1 MINNKYTIKAVSIL
15 LSATLIY
22 ACNEKTE
29 IPEYNYTSDR
39 IVVKTEVE
47 GQTKAGYEGTTAL
60 PSEFVMDI
68 IQGNNQNYNYS
79 LVRMTKEDTGNTYK
93 SPEGTVLLWE
103 DSDHSNTSVKAMTIP
118 AGMTSVDAENPMKIS
133 VCTDQTT
140 EDNIRKSDLLGAV
153 SGEDIVI
160 DGNDIN
166 INFNHL
172 MSKLYVTCKIQDE
185 LAEKSVSINSIHL
198 ENICIEGGFSY
209 ADMDYSSE
217 IEGTSGNI
225 SMFFNSSENTAE
237 GIFYPYIPQEDPVL
251 VVKTTIK
258 GVKKDFRCPISL
270 KDPNGF
276 LGGKRYKMT
285 VRINGTK
292 IENSTINAVKDWTE
306 DSGRIESIAD
316 KKILW
321 IGTSIPS
328 AVEWFGIDNNY
339 PKMIA
344 DAAGYDIVNNSRPG
358 SFLCF
363 EPVCTWTT
371 SAELEAAFPL
381 GYCLSATHKE
391 VEDKYRPVLND
402 IKLKENLSQDWV
414 DKWMNDFLGH
424 SYESLIIPY
433 IDGTLDDCS
442 IIIID
447 HGYND
452 RHRTAYE
459 CLKNTIPGEI
469 PVGKAWLES
478 LINNTSAYTDTYKLD
493 RLSYFVNMNKVIQKC
508 YETRPD
514 IKIIIGNYFASRTP
528 VFATEFTEDI
538 GGVMCGD
545 LICLANEA
553 IAAQWGLESVNVYK
567 YTGIDNP
574 TDFTQYYKFCPDG
587 THPGSDPS
595 GQLNQM
601 IAYIYIKELRRIF
614 GGN

>member
-1 MINNKYTIKAVSIL
+1 MNCIKHISKTLSIL
-15 LSATLIY
+15 LSAAFIVS
-22 ACNEKTE
+22 CNEKIDT
-29 IPEYNYTSDR
+29 PEQMDTADR

-68 IQGNNQNYNYS
+68 IQGDDQNYNYS
-79 LVRMTKEDTGNTYK
+79 LIRMTKEDTGNTYK
-93 SPEGTVLLWE
+93 SPEGTVLLWADAE
-103 DSDHSNTSVKAMTIP
+103 HKNVYVKAMTIP
-118 AGMTSVDAENPMKIS
+118 SGMTSIDPEKPMKVG

-140 EDNIRKSDLLGAV
+140 DENIRKSDLLGAV
-153 SGEDIVI
+153 SGEDIII

-185 LAEKSVSINSIHL
+185 LAEKSVKINSIQL

-209 ADMDYSSE
+209 SDMDYSSE
-217 IEGTSGNI
+217 IEGTLGNI
-225 SMFFNSSENTAE
+225 SMFLNGGENTAE
-237 GIFYPYIPQEDPVL
+237 GIFYPYIPQEDPIL
-251 VVKTTIK
+251 VVKTTIE
-258 GVKKDFRCPISL
+258 GANKDFRCPISL
-270 KDPNGF
+270 KDKNGF

-292 IENSTINAVKDWTE
+292 IENSTINVVKDWTE
-306 DSGRIESIAD
+306 DSERIESIAD

-328 AVEWFGIDNNY
+328 AVEWFGINNNY
-339 PKMIA
+339 PQMIA
-344 DAAGYDIVNNSRPG
+344 DATGYTIVNNSRP
-358 SFLCF
+358 SSYLCF

-371 SAELEAAFPL
+371 SAELEASFPL

-391 VEDKYRPVLND
+391 IEAKYRSVLNK

-478 LINNTSAYTDTYKLD
+478 LIDVTSTYSDTYKLD
-493 RLSYFVNMNKVIQKC
+493 RLSYFVNMNNIIEEC
-508 YETRPD
+508 YKKRPD
-514 IKIIIGNYFASRTP
+514 IKIIIGNYFATRTP
-528 VFATEFTEDI
+528 VFAAEFTEDI

-574 TDFTQYYKFCPDG
+574 TDFTQYMKFCPDG
-587 THPGSDPS
+587 THPGSDLS

-601 IAYIYIKELRRIF
+601 IAYIYVKELRRIF

>member
-1 MINNKYTIKAVSIL
+1 MNCTKHIVKTLSIL
-15 LSATLIY
+15 LSAAFIVS
-22 ACNEKTE
+22 CNEKIDT
-29 IPEYNYTSDR
+29 PEYTDDSNR

-68 IQGNNQNYNYS
+68 IQGDSQNYNYS
-79 LVRMTKEDTGNTYK
+79 LIRMTKEDAGNTYK
-93 SPEGTVLLWE
+93 SPEGTVLLWA

-140 EDNIRKSDLLGAV
+140 EENIRKSDLLGAV
-153 SGEDIVI
+153 SGEDIII
-160 DGNDIN
+160 DGNNIN

-185 LAEKSVSINSIHL
+185 LAEKSVKINSIQL

-209 ADMDYSSE
+209 SDMDYSSE
-217 IEGTSGNI
+217 IEATSGNI
-225 SMFFNSSENTAE
+225 SMFLNGGENTAE

-251 VVKTTIK
+251 VVKTTIE
-258 GVKKDFRCPISL
+258 GANKDFRCPISL
-270 KDPNGF
+270 KDKNGF

-292 IENSTINAVKDWTE
+292 IENSTINVVKDWTE

-344 DAAGYDIVNNSRPG
+344 DATGYNIVNNSRP
-358 SFLCF
+358 SSYLCF
-363 EPVCTWTT
+363 DPVCTWTT
-371 SAELEAAFPL
+371 SAEVNAYFPA
-381 GYCLSATHKE
+381 GYCLNATHE
-391 VEDKYRPVLND
+391 EIERKYRTVLNN
-402 IKLKENLSQDWV
+402 IRKKENLSQDWV
-414 DKWMNDFLGH
+414 DGWMNDFLGH

-447 HGYND
+447 QGYND
-452 RHRTAYE
+452 RHNIVYE
-459 CLKNTIPGEI
+459 CLLNTIPGEL
-469 PVGKAWLES
+469 PVGKSWLES
-478 LINNTSAYTDTYKLD
+478 LIYTDLTYEDTYDLE
-493 RLSYFVNMNKVIQKC
+493 RVSYIVNMNNVIQKC
-508 YETRPD
+508 YDERPD
-514 IKIIIGNYFASRTP
+514 IKIIIGNYFGTRVP
-528 VFATEFTEDI
+528 VFAEQFPDY
-538 GGVMCGD
+538 GGVTCGD
-545 LICLANEA
+545 LLCLANEA

-574 TDFTQYYKFCPDG
+574 TDFSQYMKFCPDG
-587 THPGSDPS
+587 THPGSDLS
-595 GQLNQM
+595 GQLNQI
-601 IAYIYIKELRRIF
+601 IAYIYVKELRRIF

>member
-1 MINNKYTIKAVSIL
+1 MNCCKYIIKAPFVLLSLFFIVSCSEIIDNSTEDTIKKDNIIV
-15 LSATLIY
+15 T
-22 ACNEKTE
+22 TE
-29 IPEYNYTSDR
+29 ISH
-39 IVVKTEVE
+39 
-47 GQTKAGYEGTTAL
+47 TKAGYEGTTAL
-60 PSEFVMDI
+60 PSEFVIDI
-68 IQGNNQNYNYS
+68 IQGDNDNYNYS
-79 LVRMTKEDTGNTYK
+79 LIRMTKEDTGNTYK
-93 SPEGTVLLWE
+93 SPEGTVLLWA

-217 IEGTSGNI
+217 IEGTLGNI
-225 SMFFNSSENTAE
+225 SMFLDSSENTAE

-251 VVKTTIK
+251 VVKTTIE
-258 GVKKDFRCPISL
+258 GVEKDFRCPISL
-270 KDPNGF
+270 KDNNGF

-292 IENSTINAVKDWTE
+292 IENSTINVVKDWTE

-328 AVEWFGIDNNY
+328 AVELFGIDNNY

-344 DAAGYDIVNNSRPG
+344 DATGYNIVNNSRP
-358 SFLCF
+358 SSYLCF
-363 EPVCTWTT
+363 DPVCTWTT
-371 SAELEAAFPL
+371 SEDVDKYFPA
-381 GYCLSATHKE
+381 GYCLNSTHEEIEK
-391 VEDKYRPVLND
+391 KYRSVLNN
-402 IKLKENLSQDWV
+402 ISKNENLGQNWV

-447 HGYND
+447 QGYND
-452 RHRTAYE
+452 RHNIVYE
-459 CLKNTIPGEI
+459 CLLNTIPGEL
-469 PVGKAWLES
+469 PVGKSWLQS
-478 LINNTSAYTDTYKLD
+478 LIDKPLTYEDTYNLE
-493 RLSYFVNMNKVIQKC
+493 RVSYIVNMNNVIQKC

-514 IKIIIGNYFASRTP
+514 IKIIIGNYFGTRVP
-528 VFATEFTEDI
+528 VFAEQFPDY
-538 GGVMCGD
+538 GGVTCGD
-545 LICLANEA
+545 LLCLANEA

-587 THPGSDPS
+587 THPGSDLS
-595 GQLNQM
+595 GQLNKM
-601 IAYIYIKELRRIF
+601 IAYVYIKELRRIF